1 MEYND
6 SLFPTLIFT
15 NGIMVLIITINTIL
29 KMSTIKLITWVGY
42 DTYSELMTRIINGVF
57 IVLFFNTGILLLLVN
72 ANLSDVS
79 GWLGGIF
86 SGRFFDYSP

>member
-1 MEYND
+1 
-6 SLFPTLIFT
+6 
-15 NGIMVLIITINTIL
+15 MVLIITINTVL
-29 KMSTIKLITWVGY
+29 KKSTVALITWIGY

-79 GWLGGIF
+79 TPLGNVF
-86 SGRFFDYSP
+86 HSRFFDYSPKWYVFVGDKLV